1 MGFNKENKIVCEW
14 VKVTHHGSKGN
25 NSDALYDIIKS
36 ENYLF
41 SANGENKHNLP
52 SKECIARILRN
63 KIRPSNSNYKFYFT
77 YDNETLRSIF
87 KNENDSVFEEY
98 NFEVIFN
105 SNKYLTDFYLK
116 FEIFQLR

>member
-1 MGFNKENKIVCEW
+1 M
-14 VKVTHHGSKGN
+14 THHGSKGN

-63 KIRPSNSNYKFYFT
+63 KMRLSNSKYKFYFT

-87 KNENDSVFEEY
+87 KTENDSIFKEY

-105 SNKYLTDFYLK
+105 SNKYLDFNL
-116 FEIFQLR
+116 